1 MGEKKSTIGEAA
13 SNAANEV
20 LLSKTSSFMKWIKG
34 FITWENLFKLLGALL
49 ILFII
54 WIVFRIIIKAIKKVP
69 SSKLPA
75 QRSAVIVK
83 LIKYLFYVVIVFY
96 ILSVFGINLSAI
108 WGAAGIAGVAIGF
121 AAQTSVS
128 NLISGLFVLTE
139 GSIHVGDTIIVG
151 DVTGIVDEVKLLSI
165 RVHTYDNQMV
175 RIPNSTVISSNLTNN
190 SYHNKRRL
198 TLKVGIDYST
208 DMKKALETLKKAPA
222 LCPTVLNEPAPL
234 VWFDGFDASSISM
247 TVAVWFK
254 PADFLQTKNDLY
266 IAIKKV
272 LDEAKISI
280 PFNQLDV
287 QIKQP
292 EAKKR
297 TSRAK

>member
-108 WGAAGIAGVAIGF
+108 WGAAV
-121 AAQTSVS
+121 
-128 NLISGLFVLTE
+128 ISGL
-139 GSIHVGDTIIVG
+139 
-151 DVTGIVDEVKLLSI
+151 
-165 RVHTYDNQMV
+165 
-175 RIPNSTVISSNLTNN
+175 
-190 SYHNKRRL
+190 
-198 TLKVGIDYST
+198 
-208 DMKKALETLKKAPA
+208 
-222 LCPTVLNEPAPL
+222 
-234 VWFDGFDASSISM
+234 
-247 TVAVWFK
+247 
-254 PADFLQTKNDLY
+254 
-266 IAIKKV
+266 AI
-272 LDEAKISI
+272 
-280 PFNQLDV
+280 
-287 QIKQP
+287 
-292 EAKKR
+292 
-297 TSRAK
+297 